1 MPFDVRFKTPF
12 NCMVIGPSSSGKTTW
27 VRNLLKLRE
36 QLLTS
41 PPAKV
46 ILFYNMNQSIYAQM
60 KSEGLVHELIDC
72 KERFP
77 NLEDIQSMVSPYKN
91 VGGSLVIFDD
101 MLTNLNTDF
110 ERVFLNLS
118 HHENASCIL
127 LSQNLFY
134 KDKVYRTMS
143 LNTHY
148 MVLMKNARDVSQ
160 ITILAKQF
168 CSSNVRYLI
177 DTYLKAT
184 RYPYSYLIVD
194 FRSDS
199 PPSIKLRYKIFP
211 HEFPMTVALEN

>member
-1 MPFDVRFKTPF
+1 MPFDVRFQTPF

-36 QLLTS
+36 QLLSS
-41 PPAKV
+41 PPVKV
-46 ILFYNMNQSIYAQM
+46 ILFYNMNQPMYTAM
-60 KSEGLVHELIDC
+60 KLEGLVHELIDC
-72 KERFP
+72 KEKFP
-77 NLEDIQSMVSPYKN
+77 TLEDVQAMVSPYKN

-101 MLTNLNTDF
+101 MLTNLNADF
-110 ERVFLNLS
+110 ERLFLNLS

-134 KDKVYRTMS
+134 KDRVYRTMS

-160 ITILAKQF
+160 ISILAKQF
-168 CSSNVRYLI
+168 CSNNVGYLI
-177 DTYLKAT
+177 QTYIKAT
-184 RYPYSYLIVD
+184 KYPYSYLIID

-199 PPSIKLRYKIFP
+199 PPSIKLRYRIFP
-211 HEFPMTVALEN
+211 HEFPMTVALET